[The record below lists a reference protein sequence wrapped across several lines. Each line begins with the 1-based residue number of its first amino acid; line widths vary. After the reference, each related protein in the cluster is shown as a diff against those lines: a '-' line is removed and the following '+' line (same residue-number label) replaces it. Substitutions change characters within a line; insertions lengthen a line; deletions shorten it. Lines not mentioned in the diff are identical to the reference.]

1 MYTVPDQTGRTAVVT
16 GANSGTGKEAAA
28 RLAAAGARVVL
39 AVRTPAKGEAARTE
53 ILERAPGA
61 DVVVRRLDLA
71 DLASVREFADGHEG
85 SLDLLL
91 NNAGVM
97 AVPEQHLTVDGF
109 ELQTASNV
117 LGPFALTV
125 RLLPALLAARGARV
139 VTMSSAAAWT
149 GRVDPERLAVPA
161 LYSPR
166 SVYGTTK
173 LADLLLAR
181 HLARVAEER
190 GWDLRSLA
198 AHPGITRTNLFVNG
212 ATVGGAEP
220 SRFATTLFEHVMPLQ
235 EVATGAEPLLV
246 AATAPDAANGSY
258 WGPTGWGP
266 RGLLQMAGRS
276 GEVRAP
282 RAAGDADLAARF
294 WRAAEELVGV
304 SLPSAGRGAPIADR
318 S

>member
-1 MYTVPDQTGRTAVVT
+1 MFTVPDQTGRTAVVT

-39 AVRTPAKGEAARTE
+39 AVRTPAKGEAARAE

-71 DLASVREFADGHEG
+71 DLASIHEFADGHEG
-85 SLDLLL
+85 PLDLLL

-97 AVPEQHLTVDGF
+97 NVPDRHLTVDGF

-139 VTMSSAAAWT
+139 VTMSSTAAWM
-149 GRVDPERLAVPA
+149 GRIDLAHLGDPQTYRPM
-161 LYSPR
+161 

-181 HLARVAEER
+181 HLARVADER
-190 GWDLRSLA
+190 GWNLRSLA
-198 AHPGITRTNLFVNG
+198 AHPGLTRTELFANSTVPEGG
-212 ATVGGAEP
+212 APTRPLPPMARFLPMQEVDRGAEP
-220 SRFATTLFEHVMPLQ
+220 M
-235 EVATGAEPLLV
+235 LV
-246 AATAPDAANGSY
+246 AATDPGAENGSY

-266 RGLLQMAGRS
+266 AGLMQVAGRP
-276 GEVRAP
+276 GQVRAP
-282 RAAGDADLAARF
+282 FAAGNVDLAARF
-294 WRAAEELVGV
+294 WRAAEGLVGV
-304 SLPSAGRGAPIADR
+304 SIPEDARPVRRTS
-318 S
+318 